1 MKKILATMMLVAAT
15 AAMAVVPTRV
25 GPVSTYGALKA
36 NGGKL
41 SGTCPQY
48 QKSTVQVKG
57 MSLFWSSAADSALVY
72 YTSQA
77 MGLMVKDMGIEVL
90 RFALGVADEKF
101 NSHGRSYTTGG
112 ANDQKAMVKKMVYA
126 AVENDIYIILDW
138 HIESAQGYTNEAK
151 EFFEWAAKEFGKT
164 HNVIFEVWNEP
175 NGAEMG
181 TVASHANQVIPIIR
195 KYSDNL
201 ILVGSP
207 EWSSHPEQCASAGIQ
222 DSKKNFACTL
232 HFYAASH
239 SANGD
244 YPTRAKQSMDAGIP
258 VFASEWGTVNAS
270 GNGDPNPGESQSW
283 VNWMNQNGVSW
294 ANWSAS
300 AINEKSAA
308 FTTLTLNQGLK
319 YSTSGSM
326 VKGYLSGSHNYR
338 DCGLGNSLGSTFA
351 ESGFSQGVANGATTN
366 IIDDMEDG
374 DRYTYTG
381 GFWSAWS
388 DADEKGATKISNKKW
403 VNDFGKETYDVI
415 VPAKD
420 GNESKYMAALEKIYI
435 DQGAYS
441 WAPYVAMG
449 LNLTKD
455 TSEFAPFAKCKTISY
470 KYKGAAH
477 NFRIEISPITNYNFH
492 YAEAEASGDWKT
504 VELTMDM
511 FQQHTTWSNPMIMDL
526 SQNLGKAKRLAWEV
540 NGTVD
545 RPAEE
550 IQPLYDYL
558 YVDDVRCDGISFTA
572 ISGNSTSTSS
582 SSAKSSSSA
591 ESSSS
596 TNSSSS
602 VTPTNSSSSSAIEP
616 PVSSS
621 VVISDLILIDDVE
634 DIDEV
639 LNTTGTWYAYT
650 DKEPGG
656 LSSITNVYDPAL
668 PGYVVVFPGTKD
680 PTNGTKGFVGL
691 EGVVWNQALYEE
703 APFVALGLNMM
714 ADTSTGY
721 DLSSCKAISYRYKGS
736 RHTFKVQDGQVQD
749 YAFHQHRQLDSAEWK
764 TVVISWDELIQP
776 SWGVPV
782 ELNKSNIKKMA
793 WEVIG
798 YKNSENQPKLNYLYV
813 DDLKCVSTTVGIK
826 SIARASAQGLRL
838 AAQGSSLNISIAK
851 SGVVKVQVFDMTGHA
866 VKSLSE
872 NMQAGAHTVSL
883 ENLTAGSYIVRVQA
897 GSTVKSAR
905 IMLK

>member
-15 AAMAVVPTRV
+15 AAMAVVPGRV

-36 NGGKL
+36 NGSKL

-48 QKSTVQVKG
+48 SNSKVQVKG

-101 NSHGRSYTTGG
+101 DSHKRSYTTGG

-175 NGAEMG
+175 NGAQMS

-207 EWSSHPEQCASAGIQ
+207 EWSSHPEQCATAGIQ

-239 SANGD
+239 SASGD
-244 YPTRAKQSMDAGIP
+244 YPKRAKDAMDAGIP

-270 GNGDPNPGESQSW
+270 GDGDPNQGESQSW

-326 VKGYLSGSHNYR
+326 VKGFLAGSHSYK
-338 DCGLGNSLGSTFA
+338 DCGLGNSLGSSSA

-366 IIDDMEDG
+366 IIDDLEDG

-381 GFWSAWS
+381 GFWSAWADS
-388 DADEKGATKISNKKW
+388 DEKGSDGTGSTKISNKKW
-403 VNDFGKETYDVI
+403 TNDFDKEVYDVV
-415 VPAKD
+415 VPAKG
-420 GNESKYMAALEKIYI
+420 GNESKYMAALEGIYI
-435 DQGAYS
+435 DQGGYK

-449 LNLTKD
+449 LNFKKD
-455 TSEFAPFAKCKTISY
+455 TSEFAQLANCSTISY

-492 YAEAEASGDWKT
+492 YAEAEASGEWKT

-511 FQQHTTWSNPMIMDL
+511 FQQHTTWANPQIMDL
-526 SQNLGKAKRLAWEV
+526 SANLGKAKRLAWEV
-540 NGTVD
+540 NGVVD
-545 RPAEE
+545 RPASE

-558 YVDDVRCDGISFTA
+558 YVDDVRCDGVSITA
-572 ISGNSTSTSS
+572 ISGTATTSS
-582 SSAKSSSSA
+582 SSVN
-591 ESSSS
+591 SSSS
-596 TNSSSS
+596 TTSSSS
-602 VTPTNSSSSSAIEP
+602 VTNPTSSSSSVTVP
-616 PVSSS
+616 PVSST
-621 VVISDLILIDDVE
+621 VVITDLLVIDDVE
-634 DIDEV
+634 DGDEV

-650 DKEPGG
+650 DKDPGG

-668 PGYVVVFPGTKD
+668 PGYVVVFPGSTD
-680 PTNGTKGFVGL
+680 PTNGTQGFVGL
-691 EGVVWNQALYEE
+691 QGIVWNQAEYGE

-714 ADTSTGY
+714 ADTSVGF
-721 DLSSCKAISYRYKGS
+721 DMSACKGISYRYKGS
-736 RHTFKVQDGQVQD
+736 RHTFKIQDGQVQD
-749 YAFHQHRQLDSAEWK
+749 YAYHQRKLLDSADWK
-764 TVVISWDELIQP
+764 TVVITWDELGQP
-776 SWGVPV
+776 SWGEQI
-782 ELNKSNIKKMA
+782 ELNKASIKKMA

-798 YKNSENQPKLNYLYV
+798 YKNSDLQPDLNYLYV
-813 DDLKCVSTTVGIK
+813 DDLKCVDQVIGIK
-826 SIARASAQGLRL
+826 SIARAATGLNL
-838 AAQGSSLNISIAK
+838 AARGHDLSIMTSK
-851 SGVVKVQVFDMTGHA
+851 SGLVKVQVFDMTGHT

-872 NMQAGAHTVSL
+872 NMQAGAHMVSL

-897 GSTVKSAR
+897 GKATKSAR
-905 IMLK
+905 ITLK